1 MNDIFTVFSGFS
13 HLVSL
18 CGLVLQ
24 EDPSWQLPL
33 AWWLACGKTLLRLFV
48 SLLAR
53 PRGSLRQ
60 WLLGASVIAV
70 LAGYGVLV
78 MAYAWLADLDRREAH
93 RQMASQLLA
102 LVHQQGALPAEL
114 PLTGVDA
121 WIVEGSG
128 GIRPLFSALDRSSV
142 LLPLQTLVQRRQ
154 RGIPVAGPWDYGGQ
168 SYLSSATP
176 LGSKPAGGM
185 LYVLQDVTL
194 DIRRQQRN
202 SLLMLM
208 FAGISTLVSSALL
221 RPVLN
226 AGLRPLEE
234 LSDRIEQIETETLGR
249 QRLPLTPQPREL
261 QRIAGSFNDL
271 LDRLAVSW
279 ERQRAFV
286 NAVSHELRTPIT
298 LVAGYAARL
307 QRRGINLSAA
317 EREQL
322 HLIEEEAARMG
333 RMVTDLLD
341 IARSDA
347 GHLTLR
353 RQRFDVASA
362 CLQVVDRLRPMAAGR
377 LHLAPE
383 SAEREPAQHA
393 VGDPER
399 FEQCLVNLVENALK
413 YSPPTGLVQLAWESC
428 GDAVL
433 VHVLD
438 QGPGV
443 PEEDRAHL
451 LERFQRGRY
460 TGEVPGSGIGLAVVD
475 TLMQAM
481 GGRVE
486 IGDAPGGGA
495 DFRLLLP
502 MAPEPELS
510 VPARSAPR
518 AVPGARS

>member
-1 MNDIFTVFSGFS
+1 M
-13 HLVSL
+13 
-18 CGLVLQ
+18 
-24 EDPSWQLPL
+24 
-33 AWWLACGKTLLRLFV
+33 FV

-70 LAGYGVLV
+70 LAGYGVLL
-78 MAYAWLADLDRREAH
+78 MAYGWLADLDRREAH

-102 LVHQQGALPAEL
+102 LVQQQGALPAEL
-114 PLTGVDA
+114 SLSGVDA

-128 GIRPLFSALDRSSV
+128 AIRPLVRALDRSPV
-142 LLPLQTLVQRRQ
+142 LLPPPALVRRQ
-154 RGIPVAGPWDYGGQ
+154 QRGVPLAGPWNYGEQ

-176 LGSKPAGGM
+176 LGSKPPGGRV

-202 SLLMLM
+202 SLLLLI
-208 FAGISTLVSSALL
+208 FAGVSTLVSSALL
-221 RPVLN
+221 RPVLD
-226 AGLRPLEE
+226 AGLRPLED
-234 LSDRIEQIETETLGR
+234 LSDRMEQIETETLGR
-249 QRLPLTPQPREL
+249 KRLPLAPQPREL
-261 QRIAGSFNDL
+261 QRIAATFNDL

-347 GHLTLR
+347 GQLTLR

-362 CLQVVDRLRPMAAGR
+362 CLQVVDRLRPVAAGR
-377 LHLAPE
+377 LRLAPE
-383 SAEREPAQHA
+383 AAEREQATHA

-399 FEQCLVNLVENALK
+399 FEQCLLNLVENALK
-413 YSPPTGLVQLAWESC
+413 YSPPTGLVQLAWECC

-443 PEEDRAHL
+443 PEEDRARL
-451 LERFQRGRY
+451 LERFQRGQG
-460 TGEVPGSGIGLAVVD
+460 TGDVPGSGIGLAVVD

-481 GGRVE
+481 GGRVD

-502 MAPEPELS
+502 MAPEPELKE
-510 VPARSAPR
+510 PARSAPR
-518 AVPGARS
+518 AVPGAPS

>member
-1 MNDIFTVFSGFS
+1 MLGR
-13 HLVSL
+13 
-18 CGLVLQ
+18 
-24 EDPSWQLPL
+24 
-33 AWWLACGKTLLRLFV
+33 LACNKPFLLLSV

-70 LAGYGVLV
+70 LAGYGVLL
-78 MAYAWLADLDRREAH
+78 MAYGWLADLDRREAH
-93 RQMASQLLA
+93 MQMASQLLA
-102 LVHQQGALPAEL
+102 LVQQQGALPDEL
-114 PLTGVDA
+114 SLSGVDA

-128 GIRPLFSALDRSSV
+128 GTRPMLHTLDRSPV
-142 LLPLQTLVQRRQ
+142 LLPLQALVQRRQ
-154 RGIPVAGPWDYGGQ
+154 RGVPVAGPWDYGGQ

-176 LGSKPAGGM
+176 LGSKPAGGRV
-185 LYVLQDVTL
+185 LYILQDVTL
-194 DIRRQQRN
+194 DIRKQQRN
-202 SLLMLM
+202 SLLLLM
-208 FAGISTLVSSALL
+208 FAGVSTLVSSALL
-221 RPVLN
+221 RPVLD
-226 AGLRPLEE
+226 AGLRPLED
-234 LSDRIEQIETETLGR
+234 LSDRMEQIETETLGR
-249 QRLPLTPQPREL
+249 NRLPLAPQPREL
-261 QRIAGSFNDL
+261 QRIAGTFNDL

-279 ERQRAFV
+279 EQQRAFV

-307 QRRGINLSAA
+307 RRRGINLSAA

-333 RMVTDLLD
+333 RMVKDLLD
-341 IARSDA
+341 IARNDA
-347 GHLTLR
+347 GQLTLR

-362 CLQVVDRLRPMAAGR
+362 CMQVVDRLKPVAAGR
-377 LHLAPE
+377 LRLAPE
-383 SAEREPAQHA
+383 SAEREHAEHA

-399 FEQCLVNLVENALK
+399 FEQCLLNLVENALK
-413 YSPPTGLVQLAWESC
+413 YSPPTGLVHLAWECC

-443 PEEDRAHL
+443 LEEDRARL
-451 LERFQRGRY
+451 LERFQRGRN
-460 TGEVPGSGIGLAVVD
+460 TGDVPGSGIGLAVVD

-486 IGDAPGGGA
+486 IGAAPGGGA

-510 VPARSAPR
+510 EPASSDRR
-518 AVPGARS
+518 AVPGAPS

>member
-1 MNDIFTVFSGFS
+1 M
-13 HLVSL
+13 
-18 CGLVLQ
+18 
-24 EDPSWQLPL
+24 
-33 AWWLACGKTLLRLFV
+33 FV

-78 MAYAWLADLDRREAH
+78 MAYGWLADLDRREAH
-93 RQMASQLLA
+93 RQMAIKVLA
-102 LVHQQGALPAEL
+102 LVEEQGALPAAVSFS
-114 PLTGVDA
+114 GVDA
-121 WIVEGSG
+121 WIEGRG
-128 GIRPLFSALDRSSV
+128 GIRPLVRALGRSRV
-142 LLPLQTLVQRRQ
+142 QLPPLALVRRQ
-154 RGIPVAGPWDYGGQ
+154 QRGLTVAGPWDYEGH
-168 SYLSSATP
+168 SYLSSTIP
-176 LGSKPAGGM
+176 LRSKRVEGG

-194 DIRRQQRN
+194 DIRRQERN
-202 SLLMLM
+202 SLLLLV
-208 FAGISTLVSSALL
+208 FAGLSTLVSAALL

-226 AGLRPLEE
+226 AGLRPLQD
-234 LSDRIEQIETETLGR
+234 LSDRMEQIETETLGR
-249 QRLPLTPQPREL
+249 KRLPLAPQPREL
-261 QRIAGSFNDL
+261 QRIAAAFNDL

-279 ERQRAFV
+279 DRQRAFV

-307 QRRGINLSAA
+307 RRRGMNLSDA

-347 GHLTLR
+347 GQLILR
-353 RQRFDVASA
+353 RQRFDVGSA
-362 CLQVVDRLRPMAAGR
+362 CLQVVNRLRPVAAGR
-377 LHLAPE
+377 LRLAPE
-383 SAEREPAQHA
+383 STEREHAEHA

-399 FEQCLVNLVENALK
+399 LEQCLLNLVENALK

-428 GDAVL
+428 GDTVR

-443 PEEDRAHL
+443 PEEDRARL
-451 LERFQRGRY
+451 LERFQRGRS
-460 TGEVPGSGIGLAVVD
+460 TGDVPGSGIGLAVVD

-481 GGRVE
+481 GGQLE

-502 MAPEPELS
+502 VAPEPELS
-510 VPARSAPR
+510 ELAPSTRR
-518 AVPGARS
+518 AGPGAPS

>member
-1 MNDIFTVFSGFS
+1 VR
-13 HLVSL
+13 
-18 CGLVLQ
+18 
-24 EDPSWQLPL
+24 
-33 AWWLACGKTLLRLFV
+33 LACFKNPSPLSVL
-48 SLLAR
+48 LLAR
-53 PRGSLRQ
+53 PHGSLRR

-70 LAGYGVLV
+70 LAGYGVLL
-78 MAYAWLADLDRREAH
+78 MAYGWLADLDRREAH
-93 RQMASQLLA
+93 RQVAGQLHA
-102 LVHQQGALPAEL
+102 LVEQQEAPAAEL
-114 PLTGVDA
+114 SFSGVDA
-121 WIVEGSG
+121 WIEGSS
-128 GIRPLFSALDRSSV
+128 GIRPLARALDRSRG
-142 LLPLQTLVQRRQ
+142 LMPPLALVRRLQ
-154 RGIPVAGPWDYGGQ
+154 RGVPVAGPWNYEGH
-168 SYLSSATP
+168 SYISSSTP
-176 LGSKPAGGM
+176 VGSKRAGGT

-194 DIRRQQRN
+194 DIRRQRRN
-202 SLLMLM
+202 SLLLLV

-226 AGLRPLEE
+226 AGLRPLED
-234 LSDRIEQIETETLGR
+234 LSDRMEQIETETLGR
-249 QRLPLTPQPREL
+249 NRLPLAPQPREL
-261 QRIAGSFNDL
+261 QRIAGTFNDL

-322 HLIEEEAARMG
+322 HLIEEEAAHMG

-347 GHLTLR
+347 GQLTLQ
-353 RQRFDVASA
+353 RQSFDVASA
-362 CLQVVDRLRPMAAGR
+362 CLKVIERLRPVAAGR
-377 LHLAPE
+377 LRLAPE
-383 SAEREPAQHA
+383 SAEREQAAHA

-399 FEQCLVNLVENALK
+399 FEQCLLNLVENALK
-413 YSPPTGLVQLAWESC
+413 YSPPTGLVQLAWECC
-428 GDAVL
+428 GDAVV

-443 PEEDRAHL
+443 PEEDRARL
-451 LERFQRGRY
+451 LERFQRGRS
-460 TGEVPGSGIGLAVVD
+460 TGDVPGSGIGLAVVD

-510 VPARSAPR
+510 KPAPSTRR
-518 AVPGARS
+518 AVPGALS

>member
-1 MNDIFTVFSGFS
+1 MVVVGWP
-13 HLVSL
+13 
-18 CGLVLQ
+18 CGK
-24 EDPSWQLPL
+24 EPRWQG
-33 AWWLACGKTLLRLFV
+33 WLACGKRLLSLSV

-70 LAGYGVLV
+70 LAGYGVLLL
-78 MAYAWLADLDRREAH
+78 AYGWLADLDRREAH
-93 RQMASQLLA
+93 REKASQLLD
-102 LVHQQGALPAEL
+102 LVQQQGALPAKL
-114 PLTGVDA
+114 SLSGVEA

-128 GIRPLFSALDRSSV
+128 GTRALDRSPV
-142 LLPLQTLVQRRQ
+142 RLPFQALVQRRQ
-154 RGIPVAGPWDYGGQ
+154 RGVPVAGTWDYGGH

-176 LGSKPAGGM
+176 LGSKPAAGI

-202 SLLMLM
+202 SLLLLM
-208 FAGISTLVSSALL
+208 FAGLSTLVSAALL

-234 LSDRIEQIETETLGR
+234 LSDRMEQIETETLGR

-286 NAVSHELRTPIT
+286 DAVSHELRTPIT
-298 LVAGYAARL
+298 LVACYSARL

-317 EREQL
+317 ERDQL

-333 RMVTDLLD
+333 RMVSDLLD

-347 GHLTLR
+347 GQLTLR

-362 CLQVVDRLRPMAAGR
+362 CLQVVDRLRPVAAGR

-383 SAEREPAQHA
+383 AAEREHAVHA

-399 FEQCLVNLVENALK
+399 FEQCLVNLVDNALK
-413 YSPPTGLVQLAWESC
+413 YSPPSGLVQLAWECC

-433 VHVLD
+433 VHVFD

-451 LERFQRGRY
+451 LERFQRGRS
-460 TGEVPGSGIGLAVVD
+460 TTEVPGSGIGLAVVD

-481 GGRVE
+481 GGRVD

-510 VPARSAPR
+510 EPARSASR
-518 AVPGARS
+518 SASRGVPGARS

>member
-1 MNDIFTVFSGFS
+1 LS
-13 HLVSL
+13 
-18 CGLVLQ
+18 
-24 EDPSWQLPL
+24 
-33 AWWLACGKTLLRLFV
+33 V

-53 PRGSLRQ
+53 PHGSLRQ

-70 LAGYGVLV
+70 LAGYGVQL
-78 MAYAWLADLDRREAH
+78 MAYGWLADLDRREAH
-93 RQMASQLLA
+93 RQVARQLLA
-102 LVHQQGALPAEL
+102 LVEQEGALPAEVSL
-114 PLTGVDA
+114 SGVNA
-121 WIVEGSG
+121 WIEGSG
-128 GIRPLFSALDRSSV
+128 GTRPLVRALDPSRV
-142 LLPLQTLVQRRQ
+142 PLPPLALVRRQ
-154 RGIPVAGPWDYGGQ
+154 QRGVPVVGPWYYEGH
-168 SYLSSATP
+168 SYLSSTMP
-176 LGSKPAGGM
+176 VRSKRAGVS
-185 LYVLQDVTL
+185 LYLLQDVTL

-202 SLLMLM
+202 SLLLLV
-208 FAGISTLVSSALL
+208 FAGISTLVSAALL

-226 AGLRPLEE
+226 AGLRPLED
-234 LSDRIEQIETETLGR
+234 LSDRMEQIETETLGR
-249 QRLPLTPQPREL
+249 NRLPLAPQPREL
-261 QRIAGSFNDL
+261 QRIAGTFNDL

-298 LVAGYAARL
+298 LVAGYSARL

-347 GHLTLR
+347 GQLSLR
-353 RQRFDVASA
+353 RQRFDVAAA
-362 CLQVVDRLRPMAAGR
+362 CLQVVDRLRPVAAGR
-377 LHLAPE
+377 LRLAPE
-383 SAEREPAQHA
+383 SAERDHAEHA

-399 FEQCLVNLVENALK
+399 FEQCLLNLVENALK

-428 GDAVL
+428 GDSVL

-443 PEEDRAHL
+443 PEEDRARL
-451 LERFQRGRY
+451 LERFQRGRS
-460 TGEVPGSGIGLAVVD
+460 TGDVPGSGIGLAVVD

-486 IGDAPGGGA
+486 IGDSPGGGA

-502 MAPEPELS
+502 EAPEPELS
-510 VPARSAPR
+510 EPAPSVPR
-518 AVPGARS
+518 AVPGAPS

>member
-1 MNDIFTVFSGFS
+1 MSVF
-13 HLVSL
+13 
-18 CGLVLQ
+18 
-24 EDPSWQLPL
+24 
-33 AWWLACGKTLLRLFV
+33 
-48 SLLAR
+48 LLAR
-53 PRGSLRQ
+53 PHGSLRQ

-70 LAGYGVLV
+70 LAGYGVLI
-78 MAYAWLADLDRREAH
+78 MAYGWLADLDRREAH
-93 RQMASQLLA
+93 RQVAGQLHA
-102 LVHQQGALPAEL
+102 LVEQQEAPAAEL
-114 PLTGVDA
+114 SSSGVDA
-121 WIVEGSG
+121 WIEGSSG
-128 GIRPLFSALDRSSV
+128 VRPLARALNRSRG
-142 LLPLQTLVQRRQ
+142 LMPPLALVRRRQ
-154 RGIPVAGPWDYGGQ
+154 RGVPVAGPWDYEGH
-168 SYLSSATP
+168 SYISSSTP
-176 LGSKPAGGM
+176 VGSKRTGET

-194 DIRRQQRN
+194 DIRRQRRN
-202 SLLMLM
+202 SLLLLV

-226 AGLRPLEE
+226 AGLRPLED
-234 LSDRIEQIETETLGR
+234 LSDRMKQIETETLGSK
-249 QRLPLTPQPREL
+249 RLPLAPQPREL
-261 QRIAGSFNDL
+261 QRIAGTFNDL

-279 ERQRAFV
+279 ERQRTFV

-317 EREQL
+317 ERDQL

-347 GHLTLR
+347 GQLTLL

-362 CLQVVDRLRPMAAGR
+362 CLKVVERLKPVAAGR
-377 LHLAPE
+377 LRLAPG
-383 SAEREPAQHA
+383 SAKREQAAHA
-393 VGDPER
+393 VGDSER
-399 FEQCLVNLVENALK
+399 LEQCLLNLVENALK
-413 YSPPTGLVQLAWESC
+413 YSPPTGLVQLAWECS

-443 PEEDRAHL
+443 PEADRARL
-451 LERFQRGRY
+451 LERFQRGRS
-460 TGEVPGSGIGLAVVD
+460 TGDVPGSGIGLAVVD

-502 MAPEPELS
+502 VAPEPELS
-510 VPARSAPR
+510 EPAPSTRK
-518 AVPGARS
+518 AVPGALS

>member
-1 MNDIFTVFSGFS
+1 LS
-13 HLVSL
+13 
-18 CGLVLQ
+18 
-24 EDPSWQLPL
+24 
-33 AWWLACGKTLLRLFV
+33 V

-53 PRGSLRQ
+53 PHGSLRQ

-70 LAGYGVLV
+70 LAGYGVLL
-78 MAYAWLADLDRREAH
+78 MAYVWLADLDRREVH

-102 LVHQQGALPAEL
+102 LEQQQGALPAEVSL
-114 PLTGVDA
+114 SGVEA
-121 WIVEGSG
+121 WIAGRG
-128 GIRPLFSALDRSSV
+128 GTRPLVRALDRSRV
-142 LLPLQTLVQRRQ
+142 LLPPLTLVRRQ
-154 RGIPVAGPWDYGGQ
+154 QRGVPVAGPWDYGGH
-168 SYLSSATP
+168 SYLSSTTP
-176 LGSKPAGGM
+176 VGSKRAGEA

-194 DIRRQQRN
+194 DIRRQERN
-202 SLLMLM
+202 SLLLLM

-226 AGLRPLEE
+226 AGLRPLED
-234 LSDRIEQIETETLGR
+234 LSDRMEQIETETLGR
-249 QRLPLTPQPREL
+249 KRLPLAPQPCEL
-261 QRIAGSFNDL
+261 QRIAATFNDL

-307 QRRGINLSAA
+307 QRRGMNLSAA

-347 GHLTLR
+347 GQFILR
-353 RQRFDVASA
+353 RQRFDVGSA
-362 CLQVVDRLRPMAAGR
+362 CLRVVDRLRPVAAGR
-377 LHLAPE
+377 LRLAPE
-383 SAEREPAQHA
+383 SAEREHAEHA

-399 FEQCLVNLVENALK
+399 LEQCLLNLVDNALK
-413 YSPPTGLVQLAWESC
+413 YSPPTGLVQLAWEGC
-428 GDAVL
+428 GDAVR

-443 PEEDRAHL
+443 PEEDRDRL
-451 LERFQRGRY
+451 LERFQRGRS
-460 TGEVPGSGIGLAVVD
+460 TGDVPGSGIGLAVVD

-481 GGRVE
+481 GGQLE
-486 IGDAPGGGA
+486 IGDATGGGA

-502 MAPEPELS
+502 VAPEPELS
-510 VPARSAPR
+510 ESAPSTRR
-518 AVPGARS
+518 AGPGAPS

>member
-1 MNDIFTVFSGFS
+1 MVVVGWSCR
-13 HLVSL
+13 V
-18 CGLVLQ
+18 
-24 EDPSWQLPL
+24 DPPSQG
-33 AWWLACGKTLLRLFV
+33 WLACGKRLLSLSV
-48 SLLAR
+48 YLLAR

-78 MAYAWLADLDRREAH
+78 MAYGWLADLDRREAH

-114 PLTGVDA
+114 PPSGVDA

-128 GIRPLFSALDRSSV
+128 AIRPLFSALDRSPV
-142 LLPLQTLVQRRQ
+142 LLPLQALVQRRQ
-154 RGIPVAGPWDYGGQ
+154 RGFPVAGPWDYGGQ

-208 FAGISTLVSSALL
+208 FAGISTLVSAALL

-226 AGLRPLEE
+226 AGLRPLKE
-234 LSDRIEQIETETLGR
+234 LSDRMEQIETETLGR
-249 QRLPLTPQPREL
+249 QRLPLSPQPSEL

-279 ERQRAFV
+279 ERQRTFV

-347 GHLTLR
+347 GQLTLR
-353 RQRFDVASA
+353 RQRFEVASA
-362 CLQVVDRLRPMAAGR
+362 CLHVVDRLRPVAAGR
-377 LHLAPE
+377 LRLAPE
-383 SAEREPAQHA
+383 SAEREQAEHA
-393 VGDPER
+393 MGDPER
-399 FEQCLVNLVENALK
+399 FEQCLLNLVENALK

-443 PEEDRAHL
+443 PVEDRARL
-451 LERFQRGRY
+451 LERFQRGRS
-460 TGEVPGSGIGLAVVD
+460 TAEVPGSGIGLAVVD

-510 VPARSAPR
+510 EPARSAPR
-518 AVPGARS
+518 AVPGAPS